1 MKSLLSSEMSVCQNL
16 MLSGTYYNFLCANY
30 VSTYMLTSVSMLRP
44 HQALDGKTPAEMAN
58 IDLNLEGNRWE
69 NLIKKAT
76 NR

>member
-1 MKSLLSSEMSVCQNL
+1 
-16 MLSGTYYNFLCANY
+16 
-30 VSTYMLTSVSMLRP
+30 MLRP